1 MGITHL
7 VGKWMVRL
15 TFVVLGGTVAAAG
28 APGNGSVSELPSTGI
43 VPSAKDPYGK
53 VFRALQDSK
62 AGQDLKHA
70 TPPTSSPKKTRV
82 VCGMVVVPVTPSA
95 DPKMLV
101 QPKQDPTREY
111 SIRKIPPQVCNE

>member
-1 MGITHL
+1 MEMAHL

-28 APGNGSVSELPSTGI
+28 AQGPVSSALSGKGF
-43 VPSAKDPYGK
+43 VPDAKDPYAK
-53 VFRALQDSK
+53 VFRTPQDSK
-62 AGQDLKHA
+62 DRQDLKTA
-70 TPPTSSPKKTRV
+70 TPSTSSPKARV

-101 QPKQDPTREY
+101 QPKQDPKPAY
-111 SIRKIPPQVCNE
+111 SIRKISPQVCNE